1 MQISIKTSPKTNN
14 PQAQALKNPQLHK
27 KNKPKFSGKP
37 QVWQHWRLSK
47 ALKDALSK
55 EPSNLRVRASR
66 F

>member
-47 ALKDALSK
+47 GT
-55 EPSNLRVRASR
+55 
-66 F
+66 